1 MKSLQF
7 IGKICV
13 VRPPPRSVLLF
24 DVQRKGG
31 RRNQPVTAAAACH
44 HGDAAATVSVEVSTC
59 AGGGRGRGRGGG
71 GLLELLLVDFAL
83 FGPAILEPDLHL
95 EMRKKVLLP
104 ETLLLF
110 TLKGRTETNVSRFKD
125 VAAGWRRRPLTCRS
139 DRLRAVASSDFLL
152 MVMYLL

>member
-1 MKSLQF
+1 MQMKSLQF

-13 VRPPPRSVLLF
+13 VRPPLRSVLLF

-31 RRNQPVTAAAACH
+31 RRNQPVTAAAARH
-44 HGDAAATVSVEVSTC
+44 HGDAAATVSVEAGTG
-59 AGGGRGRGRGGG
+59 AGGGCGCGRGGG

-83 FGPAILEPDLHL
+83 FGPAILKPDLHL
-95 EMRKKVLLP
+95 EMRKKVFLP
-104 ETLLLF
+104 ETF
-110 TLKGRTETNVSRFKD
+110 TLKGRTETNVLRFKD
-125 VAAGWRRRPLTCRS
+125 AAAGCHRRPLTCRS